1 VVATLIMKS
10 LTTFFFTNKRL
21 VVVFLVFASASVLTR
36 LVPNTSVAQSINR
49 SVNIDIPK
57 HLPIK
62 VKLKADKEKAIKEM
76 KNEKWLRDFEL
87 EVENTG
93 TKPIYFLDLL
103 VILPD
108 TRNETGLQIA
118 FPLVYGRTEISNIK
132 TKADSTDVPIKPG
145 ETYVFK
151 IFPTQIPAWESRVRE
166 GRAQPEKVN
175 IVFQILSFGDG
186 TGFAG
191 SDGEALPHPPNEL

>member
-1 VVATLIMKS
+1 MKS
-10 LTTFFFTNKRL
+10 LATLLLINRRL
-21 VVVFLVFASASVLTR
+21 IVVFLVLASALVLFR
-36 LVPNTSVAQSINR
+36 VASNTSVAQSTNR

-62 VKLKADKEKAIKEM
+62 VKLREDKEKAIKEM

-93 TKPIYFLDLL
+93 SKPIYFLDLM
-103 VILPD
+103 VILPE

-118 FPLVYGRTEISNIK
+118 FPLVYGRSEISNIK
-132 TKADSTDVPIKPG
+132 TKADWSDIPIKPG

-151 IFPTQIPAWESRVRE
+151 IFPTQIPAWESSVRE
-166 GRAQPEKVN
+166 GRAQPEKVD
-175 IVFQILSFGDG
+175 IVFEILSFGDG

-191 SDGEALPHPPNEL
+191 TDGVALPHPPNEYPGRP